1 MENLNASP
9 AADAGQG
16 PDSQDMAMAVAFRTT
31 ITRLIKLLR
40 RETRNE
46 AQLSLTER
54 STLGLLYP
62 DNRMAPSEIARTEM
76 VTTQS
81 MSQVI
86 NHLAELQYID
96 RTPSDDDKRKT
107 LLSLTP
113 AGKDYVEQIRR
124 DKQEWLARALHERT
138 NAAEKELLMRSLE
151 ILNKLMEEDK

>member
-1 MENLNASP
+1 MENQTLAGVSP
-9 AADAGQG
+9 LDIELSAGL
-16 PDSQDMAMAVAFRTT
+16 RTS
-31 ITRLIKLLR
+31 IGRLAKVLR
-40 RETRNE
+40 RNARND

-62 DNRMAPSEIARTEM
+62 DIRLAPSEIARTEK

-86 NHLAELQYID
+86 NHLGELNYID

-113 AGKDYVEQIRR
+113 SGRAYVEQVRQ

-138 NAAEKELLMRSLE
+138 SPAEKHLLE
-151 ILNKLMEEDK
+151 QAVAILTKLSEE

>member
-1 MENLNASP
+1 MENQTPMIGVSP
-9 AADAGQG
+9 R
-16 PDSQDMAMAVAFRTT
+16 DMEISAAFRTM
-31 ITRLIKLLR
+31 ISRLVKVLR
-40 RETRNE
+40 RNARND

-62 DNRMAPSEIARTEM
+62 DNRLAPSEIARTEK

-86 NHLAELQYID
+86 NHLSELNYID

-113 AGKDYVEQIRR
+113 SGRAYVEQVRQ

-138 NAAEKELLMRSLE
+138 TPEEKDLLVQALA
-151 ILNKLMEEDK
+151 ILTKLSEE